1 MHVNVIRIIIISNHY
16 IFIQDLT
23 LATLLLRPFPIY
35 SSLETEK
42 AVVVTK
48 EKYGSVRRIYVVCDE
63 ENDPKQTWMIDN
75 NPVDEVMVISDSDHM
90 AMFSKPQELCSC
102 LLDIGDRYL

>member
-1 MHVNVIRIIIISNHY
+1 MDTQFVFGNGPDNPPTALVLGPNY
-16 IFIQDLT
+16 M
-23 LATLLLRPFPIY
+23 A
-35 SSLETEK
+35 SSLKTEK

-63 ENDPKQTWMIDN
+63 ENDPKQTWMIEN

>member
-1 MHVNVIRIIIISNHY
+1 MASRFYRLSPPE
-16 IFIQDLT
+16 DLT
-23 LATLLLRPFPIY
+23 LATLLLTPLPIY

-63 ENDPKQTWMIDN
+63 ENDPKQTWMIEHS
-75 NPVDEVMVISDSDHM
+75 PVDEVMVISDSDHM
-90 AMFSKPQELCSC
+90 AMFSNNKSSALVSWTLAIDTCKYF
-102 LLDIGDRYL
+102 L